1 MLAKHSPLPLH
12 QQLKAV
18 IEDRIATSE
27 WLPGTQVPSERELCE
42 QFKIS
47 RITVR
52 QAISA
57 LVMEGRL
64 TRTQG
69 RGTFVAYP
77 RIQQQ
82 LTNLTGF
89 TQDMQAR
96 GKRPDAHVLQLELID
111 ALPNIVRALQLR
123 NGDKVIL
130 IKRLRLA
137 DGEPV
142 AVETDYLPDAMCHG
156 LIKEN
161 LNGRSLYDI
170 LIKNYSIV
178 PTRAEQQLEAVPC
191 PAAEAKLLSVRTG
204 SPVLHIHRTTFSRD
218 GRPFEMVESFYRG
231 DKYIFYAELHNML

>member
-1 MLAKHSPLPLH
+1 MLSKHSPVPLY
-12 QQLKAV
+12 QQLKAI
-18 IEDRIATSE
+18 IEDHIAIGE
-27 WLPGTQVPSERELCE
+27 WLPNQRAPSERELCE

-52 QAISA
+52 QALSE

-96 GKRPDAHVLQLELID
+96 GKRPGAKVLQLECVP
-111 ALPNIVRALQLR
+111 ALPTVIRALQLKA
-123 NGDKVIL
+123 GDQVIL
-130 IKRLRLA
+130 LQRLRLA

-142 AVETDYLPDAMCHG
+142 AVETDCLPDALCHG
-156 LIKEN
+156 LLKEK
-161 LNGRSLYDI
+161 LEGRSLYDV
-170 LIKNYSIV
+170 LAKNYDIT
-178 PTRAEQQLEAVPC
+178 PTRAEQQLEAMAC
-191 PAAEAKLLSVRTG
+191 PSAEAKLLGIRKG
-204 SPVLHIHRTTFSRD
+204 SPVLHIHRTTFNRD

-231 DKYIFYAELHNML
+231 DKYIFHAELHNVL